1 MGISTDLRS
10 ASVPAMAQ
18 HSAAHREPDAGAAAS
33 PYRPDLLAGQNA
45 LVTGGGTGIGRA
57 TALELARLGA
67 RVAVLGRR
75 AELLHETAALAQ
87 SSGGDVLAYPC
98 DVREPDQ
105 VDAMLAEVLDAH
117 GRVDVLVNNAGGQFV
132 APAESI
138 TLNGF
143 RAVTRLD
150 LDAVFALTTAVANR
164 SMIGSGGGAVVSVT
178 ISPRRAMP
186 GMAHSAAARAG
197 VEGMTRTLAVE
208 WARHGIRLNC
218 VAAGIVHTQAWESY
232 GLDVDVVSAAIPAG
246 RLATPEEIARAI
258 VFLAS
263 PAASYVTG
271 ATLLVDGGL
280 DNVGPGASWVTS
292 LG

>member
-1 MGISTDLRS
+1 MTDPSGL
-10 ASVPAMAQ
+10 PGT
-18 HSAAHREPDAGAAAS
+18 PDAADGLS
-33 PYRPDLLAGQNA
+33 PFRPGLLTGRQA

-57 TALELARLGA
+57 TALELAALGA
-67 RVAVLGRR
+67 RVAVVGRR

-87 SSGGDVLAYPC
+87 STGGDVLAYPC
-98 DVREPDQ
+98 DIREPEQ
-105 VDAMLAEVLDAH
+105 VDAMLDAVLASH
-117 GRVDVLVNNAGGQFV
+117 GSVDILVNNAGGQFV
-132 APAESI
+132 APAERIS
-138 TLNGF
+138 LNGF

-164 SMIGSGGGAVVSVT
+164 SMIDSGGGSVVSVT

-197 VEGMTRTLAVE
+197 VEGLTRTLAVE

-218 VAAGIVHTQAWESY
+218 VAAGIVHTTAWDGY
-232 GLDVDVVSAAIPAG
+232 GLDPAVVATSIPAG

-280 DNVGPGASWVTS
+280 DNVGPGASWVGS

>member
-1 MGISTDLRS
+1 M
-10 ASVPAMAQ
+10 AEPPAPP
-18 HSAAHREPDAGAAAS
+18 HPDTAS
-33 PYRPDLLAGQNA
+33 PFRPGLLAGRQA

-67 RVAVLGRR
+67 RVAVVGRR

-87 SSGGDVLAYPC
+87 SAGGDVLAYPC

-105 VDAMLAEVLDAH
+105 VDAMLGDVLDAH
-117 GRVDVLVNNAGGQFV
+117 GRVDILVNNAGGQFV
-132 APAESI
+132 APAERISV
-138 TLNGF
+138 NGF

-150 LDAVFALTTAVANR
+150 LEAVFALTIAVANR
-164 SMIGSGGGAVVSVT
+164 SMIGSGGGSVVSVT

-208 WARHGIRLNC
+208 WGRHGIRLNC
-218 VAAGIVHTQAWESY
+218 VAAGMVHTTAWEGY
-232 GLDVDVVSAAIPAG
+232 GLDPAVAAASVPAG
-246 RLATPEEIARAI
+246 RLATPDEVARAI

-280 DNVGPGASWVTS
+280 DNAGPGLAWSAA

>member
-1 MGISTDLRS
+1 M
-10 ASVPAMAQ
+10 PA
-18 HSAAHREPDAGAAAS
+18 EPDPAAAQPAGDHLAEPDS
-33 PYRPDLLAGQNA
+33 PFRSGLLTGQQA

-67 RVAVLGRR
+67 RVAVVGRR
-75 AELLHETAALAQ
+75 AELLHQTAALAQ
-87 SSGGDVLAYPC
+87 STGDDVLAYPC
-98 DVREPDQ
+98 DIREPDQ
-105 VDAMLAEVLDAH
+105 VDAMLDAVLEAH
-117 GRVDVLVNNAGGQFV
+117 GRLDILVNNAGGQFV
-132 APAESI
+132 APAERIS
-138 TLNGF
+138 LNGF

-164 SMIGSGGGAVVSVT
+164 SMIGNGGGSVVSVT

-218 VAAGIVHTQAWESY
+218 VAAGIVHTTAWEGY
-232 GLDVDVVSAAIPAG
+232 GLDADVVAAAIPAG

-280 DNVGPGASWVTS
+280 DNVGPGASWVAT
-292 LG
+292 LD